1 MQIMVSMIKL
11 KDILLEFQPSESK
24 AFKAVEDNLD
34 HIAYQFAETG
44 AKLVGR
50 GYWGRAYQTDA
61 GRILKVTS
69 DPQEVAIAA
78 RFKKL
83 SARPHIVGVY
93 DVRPISAIEQPLGSD
108 GRIHTVFPRG
118 YYVIH
123 MDAIT
128 PLEKYKNGQMAY
140 IWGDQYLQS
149 AFLRDGDS
157 DQEIRDRF
165 EPIAKHHGVY
175 IDFRRLMAQRQKIL
189 QDARALGLKRN
200 EAHSGNVGFNRH
212 GNFVF
217 YDMQSQGRGDQPNP
231 NNLGRPV
238 DLTPDDTKY
247 DWTGI
252 ADVV

>member
-1 MQIMVSMIKL
+1 MIKL
-11 KDILLEFQPSESK
+11 KDILTEFKASDSK

-44 AKLVGR
+44 ARFVGS

-61 GRILKVTS
+61 GRILKVTA

-83 SARPHIVGVY
+83 AARPHVVGIY
-93 DVRPISAIEQPLGSD
+93 DVRPIGAVEVPYGTYA
-108 GRIHTVFPRG
+108 GNVTVVFPSG

-123 MDAIT
+123 MDAVT
-128 PLEKYKNGQMAY
+128 PLEKYKDGALAKV
-140 IWGDQYLQS
+140 WEDKYLQS
-149 AFLRDGDS
+149 AFLRDGET
-157 DQEIRDRF
+157 DQQIRDRF
-165 EPIAKHHGVY
+165 DHIAKHFGVEE
-175 IDFRRLMAQRQKIL
+175 DFRRLVSQRQKIL

-200 EAHSGNVGFNRH
+200 EAHAGNVGFNRH

-217 YDMQSQGRGDQPNP
+217 YDMQSPGFGTQPNP

-238 DLTPDDTKY
+238 DLIPDDTQY

-252 ADVV
+252 MDSV

>member
-1 MQIMVSMIKL
+1 MIKL
-11 KDILLEFQPSESK
+11 KDILLEFKASESK

-44 AKLVGR
+44 ARFVGS
-50 GYWGRAYQTDA
+50 GYWGRAYLTDA
-61 GRILKVTS
+61 GRVLKVTS
-69 DPQEVAIAA
+69 DPDEVAIAA

-83 SARPHIVGVY
+83 ASRPHIVGIY
-93 DVRPISAIEQPLGSD
+93 DVRPISAVTIPFGSD
-108 GRIHTVFPRG
+108 GREHDVFPRG

-123 MDAIT
+123 MDAVT
-128 PLEKYKNGQMAY
+128 PLEKYGNGALAEV
-140 IWGDQYLQS
+140 WEDKFLKH
-149 AFLRDGDS
+149 AFLRDGETDH
-157 DQEIRDRF
+157 EIQVRF
-165 EPIAKHHGVY
+165 HGIAKAWGVEE
-175 IDFRRLMAQRQKIL
+175 DFRRLMAQRQKIL

-217 YDMQSQGRGDQPNP
+217 YDMQGSGYNDRPNP

-252 ADVV
+252 MDGV

>member
-1 MQIMVSMIKL
+1 MIRL
-11 KDILLEFQPSESK
+11 KDILTERKASESK

-34 HIAYQFAETG
+34 HIAYQFSETG
-44 AKLVGR
+44 ARFVGS
-50 GYWGRAYQTDA
+50 GYWGRAYLTDA

-69 DPQEVAIAA
+69 DPQEVAIAS

-83 SARPHIVGVY
+83 ASRPHIVGIY
-93 DVRPISAIEQPLGSD
+93 DVRPISPVTIPF
-108 GRIHTVFPRG
+108 GRTRHVHDVFPRG

-123 MDAIT
+123 MDAVT
-128 PLEKYKNGQMAY
+128 PLEKYSDGALAEVWEY
-140 IWGDQYLQS
+140 EGLQQ
-149 AFLRDGDS
+149 AFLRDGET
-157 DQEIRDRF
+157 DQQIRERFDRN
-165 EPIAKHHGVY
+165 AKHHGVFV
-175 IDFRRLMAQRQKIL
+175 DFRRLVSQRQKIL

-200 EAHSGNVGFNRH
+200 EAHAGNIGFNRH

-217 YDMQSQGRGDQPNP
+217 YDMQSRESFDRPNP

-252 ADVV
+252 MDGV

>member
-1 MQIMVSMIKL
+1 MIRL

-24 AFKAVEDNLD
+24 AFYAVEDNLD

-69 DPQEVAIAA
+69 DPREVAIAA

-83 SARPHIVGVY
+83 AARPHVVGIY

-108 GRIHTVFPRG
+108 GRIHKVFPRG

-123 MDAIT
+123 MDAVT
-128 PLEKYKNGQMAY
+128 PLEKYKNGALAEV
-140 IWGDQYLQS
+140 WEDEFLQS
-149 AFLRDGDS
+149 AFLRYGET

-165 EPIAKHHGVY
+165 EPIAKQHGVY
-175 IDFRRLMAQRQKIL
+175 IDFHRLMSQRQKIL
-189 QDARALGLKRN
+189 QDARALGLKRA
-200 EAHSGNVGFNRH
+200 EAHAGNVGFNRH

-217 YDMQSQGRGDQPNP
+217 YDMHGDDYHDQPNP

-238 DLTPDDTKY
+238 DLIPDDTKY

-252 ADVV
+252 FDVV

>member
-1 MQIMVSMIKL
+1 MIKL
-11 KDILLEFQPSESK
+11 KDILREAKASESK

-44 AKLVGR
+44 AQFVGS

-61 GRILKVTS
+61 GRVLKVTS
-69 DPQEVAIAA
+69 DPQEVAIAS

-83 SARPHIVGVY
+83 SARPHVVGIY
-93 DVRPISAIEQPLGSD
+93 DVRPISAVEQPLGSD

-123 MDAIT
+123 MDAVT
-128 PLEKYKNGQMAY
+128 PLEKYQDGALAEV
-140 IWGDQYLQS
+140 WEDEFLQS
-149 AFLRDGDS
+149 RFLRKDLTD
-157 DQEIRDRF
+157 DQVREKYD
-165 EPIAKHHGVY
+165 PIAKHFGVFV
-175 IDFRRLMAQRQKIL
+175 DFRRLMSQRQKIL
-189 QDARALGLKRN
+189 QDARALGLSVG
-200 EAHSGNVGFNRH
+200 EAHVGNVGFNRH

-217 YDMQSQGRGDQPNP
+217 YDMQSKQSGDRPNP

>member
-1 MQIMVSMIKL
+1 MIRL
-11 KDILLEFQPSESK
+11 KDILREAKASDSK

-44 AKLVGR
+44 AQFVGS

-61 GRILKVTS
+61 GRVLKVTS
-69 DPQEVAIAA
+69 DPQEVAIAS

-83 SARPHIVGVY
+83 SARPHVVGIY
-93 DVRPISAIEQPLGSD
+93 DVRPIGAVEQPLGSD

-123 MDAIT
+123 MDAVT
-128 PLEKYKNGQMAY
+128 PLEKYKDGALAEV
-140 IWGDQYLQS
+140 WEDEFLQS
-149 AFLRDGDS
+149 AFLRDGETDR
-157 DQEIRDRF
+157 EIHIRF
-165 EPIAKHHGVY
+165 NHIAYHHGVEE
-175 IDFRRLMAQRQKIL
+175 DFNRLLSQRQKIL

-200 EAHSGNVGFNRH
+200 EAHAGNVGFNRH

-217 YDMQSQGRGDQPNP
+217 YDMQGSGYGDRPNP

-238 DLTPDDTKY
+238 DLTPDDTRY

-252 ADVV
+252 MDVV

>member
-1 MQIMVSMIKL
+1 MIRL
-11 KDILLEFQPSESK
+11 KDILLEWKPSDNK
-24 AFKAVEDNLD
+24 AFKAIEDNLD
-34 HIAYQFAETG
+34 HIAYQFGESGVRFAG
-44 AKLVGR
+44 KGH
-50 GYWGRAYQTDA
+50 WGRAYETAA

-83 SARPHIVGVY
+83 AARPHIVGIY
-93 DVRPISAIEQPLGSD
+93 DVRPISPVETAIGTD
-108 GRIHTVFPRG
+108 GRILEVFPRG

-123 MDAIT
+123 MDRVT
-128 PLEKYKNGQMAY
+128 PLDEYGNGALAD
-140 IWGDQYLQS
+140 IWGDQYLQN

-165 EPIAKHHGVY
+165 QHIVRRAGVEE
-175 IDFRRLMAQRQKIL
+175 DFNRLLSQRQKIL

-217 YDMQSQGRGDQPNP
+217 YDMHSQGYGDRPNL

-238 DLTPDDTKY
+238 DLTPDDTQY

-252 ADVV
+252 MDSV

>member
-1 MQIMVSMIKL
+1 MIRL
-11 KDILLEFQPSESK
+11 KHILLEFKASESK

-34 HIAYQFAETG
+34 HIAYQFSETG
-44 AKLVGR
+44 ARFVGS

-61 GRILKVTS
+61 GRVLKVTS

-83 SARPHIVGVY
+83 ASRPHIVGIY
-93 DVRPISAIEQPLGSD
+93 DVRPIGAVTMPFGSD
-108 GRIHTVFPRG
+108 GREHDVFPRG

-123 MDAIT
+123 MDAVT
-128 PLEKYKNGQMAY
+128 PLEKYKNGQLEY
-140 IWGDQYLQS
+140 IWEDEFLQS
-149 AFLRDGDS
+149 AFLRDGET
-157 DQEIRDRF
+157 DQQIRDRF
-165 EPIAKHHGVY
+165 DRIAKHHGVEE
-175 IDFRRLMAQRQKIL
+175 DFRRLVSQRQKIL

-200 EAHSGNVGFNRH
+200 EAHAGNVGFNRH

-217 YDMQSQGRGDQPNP
+217 YDMQDARVYERPNP

-238 DLTPDDTKY
+238 DLTPDDTRY

-252 ADVV
+252 MDGV

>member
-1 MQIMVSMIKL
+1 MIKL
-11 KDILLEFQPSESK
+11 KDILREAKASESK
-24 AFKAVEDNLD
+24 YFKAIEDNLD

-44 AKLVGR
+44 ARFVGS

-69 DPQEVAIAA
+69 DPQEVAIAS

-83 SARPHIVGVY
+83 SARPHVVGIY
-93 DVRPISAIEQPLGSD
+93 DVRPISPVTMPFGSD
-108 GRIHTVFPRG
+108 GREHDVFPRG

-123 MDAIT
+123 MDAVT
-128 PLEKYKNGQMAY
+128 PLEKYSEGQLEY
-140 IWGDQYLQS
+140 IWEDEFLQS
-149 AFLRDGDS
+149 RFLRDDLTD
-157 DQEIRDRF
+157 DQVRKQYD
-165 EPIAKHHGVY
+165 PIAKHHGVEE
-175 IDFRRLMAQRQKIL
+175 DFRRLMSQRQKIL

-200 EAHSGNVGFNRH
+200 EAHAGNVGFNRH

-217 YDMQSQGRGDQPNP
+217 YDMQSPGYSNRPNP

-238 DLTPDDTKY
+238 DLIPGDTKY

-252 ADVV
+252 FDVV

>member
-1 MQIMVSMIKL
+1 MIRL
-11 KDILLEFQPSESK
+11 KDILLEFKASESK

-44 AKLVGR
+44 AQFVGS

-83 SARPHIVGVY
+83 ASRPHVVGIY
-93 DVRPISAIEQPLGSD
+93 DVRPIGAVTMPFGSD
-108 GRIHTVFPRG
+108 GREHDVFPRG

-123 MDAIT
+123 MDAVT
-128 PLEKYKNGQMAY
+128 PLEKYSDGVLAEVWEDN
-140 IWGDQYLQS
+140 YLQQ
-149 AFLRDGDS
+149 AFLRDGET
-157 DQEIRDRF
+157 DQQVRDRF
-165 EPIAKHHGVY
+165 DHVAKHFKIEQDY
-175 IDFRRLMAQRQKIL
+175 NRLMSQRQKIL

-200 EAHSGNVGFNRH
+200 EAHAGNVGFNRH

-217 YDMQSQGRGDQPNP
+217 YDMQSPGMDNRPNP

-238 DLTPDDTKY
+238 DLTPDDTRY

-252 ADVV
+252 MDGV

>member
-1 MQIMVSMIKL
+1 MIKL
-11 KDILLEFQPSESK
+11 KDILTERKASDSK

-34 HIAYQFAETG
+34 HIAYQFSETG
-44 AKLVGR
+44 AQFVGS

-61 GRILKVTS
+61 GRVLKVTS
-69 DPQEVAIAA
+69 DPQEVAIAS

-83 SARPHIVGVY
+83 SARPHVVGIY
-93 DVRPISAIEQPLGSD
+93 DVRPISPVTIPFGSD
-108 GRIHTVFPRG
+108 GREHDVFPRG

-123 MDAIT
+123 MDAVT
-128 PLEKYKNGQMAY
+128 PLEKYQDGALAEV
-140 IWGDQYLQS
+140 WEDEFLQS
-149 AFLRDGDS
+149 AFLRYGET
-157 DQEIRDRF
+157 DQQIRDRF
-165 EPIAKHHGVY
+165 DRIAKHHGVFV
-175 IDFRRLMAQRQKIL
+175 DFRRLVSQRQKIL
-189 QDARALGLKRN
+189 QDARALGLKRA
-200 EAHSGNVGFNRH
+200 EAHAGNIGFNRH

-217 YDMQSQGRGDQPNP
+217 YDMQGSGYSDRPNP

>member
-1 MQIMVSMIKL
+1 MILL
-11 KDILLEFQPSESK
+11 KNILLESRASEGN

-34 HIAYQFAETG
+34 HIAYQFAESNPRF
-44 AKLVGR
+44 VGS
-50 GYWGRAYQTDA
+50 GFWGRAYQTDA
-61 GRILKVTS
+61 GRVLKVTS

-83 SARPHIVGVY
+83 AARPHIVGIY
-93 DVRPISAIEQPLGSD
+93 DVRPISPVETAIGTD
-108 GRIHTVFPRG
+108 GRIIEVFPSG

-128 PLEKYKNGQMAY
+128 PLEKYANGALAG
-140 IWGDQYLQS
+140 IWEDQYLQS

-157 DQEIRDRF
+157 DQEIHDRF
-165 EPIAKHHGVY
+165 QQIVRHAGVEE
-175 IDFRRLMAQRQKIL
+175 DFNRLLSQRQKIL

-217 YDMQSQGRGDQPNP
+217 YDMHSQGYGDRPNL

-238 DLTPDDTKY
+238 DLTPDDTQY

-252 ADVV
+252 MDSV